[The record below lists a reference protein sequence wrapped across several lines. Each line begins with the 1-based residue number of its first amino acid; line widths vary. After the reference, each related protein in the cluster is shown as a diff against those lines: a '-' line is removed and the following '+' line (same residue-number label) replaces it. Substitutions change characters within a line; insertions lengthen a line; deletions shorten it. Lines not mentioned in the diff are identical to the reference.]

1 MPYTDIKHT
10 VTRQRL
16 AKRTVL
22 VSIVVL
28 LSFGLGGCHTGHC
41 PDGREWSIPQG
52 GEQDAMVTLIND
64 ARADAGLAPLT
75 RNGMLSLVA
84 SEHSKDMAC
93 RDFFDHINPDGQNPG
108 DRVQEAGEA
117 YAPPWRW
124 IAENIGT
131 HATAREQ
138 FDSWMASEGHRRNIL
153 DSRVD
158 EVGVGLVHIS
168 EGSRYTDYWTV
179 VFLGRN
185 R

>member
-1 MPYTDIKHT
+1 MLYSDIKRALARLG
-10 VTRQRL
+10 VT
-16 AKRTVL
+16 KRTIL
-22 VSIVVL
+22 ASAVVF
-28 LSFGLGGCHTGHC
+28 LSLGLGGCHTGHC
-41 PDGREWSIPQG
+41 PDGREWSISA
-52 GEQDAMVTLIND
+52 GEQDTMFTLINR
-64 ARADAGLAPLT
+64 ARTDAGLTPLS
-75 RNGMLSLVA
+75 RDGMLSLVA

-93 RDFFDHINPDGQNPG
+93 RDFFNHINPDGQNPG

-131 HATAREQ
+131 RATAREQ
-138 FDSWMASEGHRRNIL
+138 FDEWMASEGHRSNIL

-158 EVGVGLVHIS
+158 EMGIGLIHIN